1 MRCVHR
7 LIQRAYPQ
15 SVVFAMAL
23 LGLLVASV
31 VDHHSSADP
40 VLKAAPPPTVK
51 ETKTALPLER
61 AAGAA
66 GGDFSAVADPT
77 ANLREL
83 ARGGANALYALATL
97 SETGKGVALDPR
109 AAYDLYERA
118 AEIGHP
124 AALYRLA
131 IIHGDRGTDAD
142 RIRATEY
149 LTRAARLGYAPAQR
163 ELLRLQDQQSTTG
176 EPTVPSYAIARAARG
191 HLAGLETAD
200 QAARLA
206 HLQLRSAF
214 TAGSVSD
221 LRAAW
226 AASFTAETQLDNL
239 RYAAWTNIVMTERT
253 PVLLSEALQ
262 LAFLDLQ
269 VEVRRRVGPLAHT
282 VVPGLE
288 TAPGCAGDIVA
299 ERLVA
304 TYGRQVSTL
313 VADVSNVADE
323 ARLLQRLAFQ
333 MACLGERQMILLEW
347 GLGSGFV
354 DVEGRMRSNGLGRLI
369 PAFARLMAPL
379 QVLVMDTQKHR
390 GSRSFAYQWFALY
403 QPELQTAI
411 AQGGW
416 ASKGGLSIWNRQ
428 SAGLLIVPNC
438 QEGQRSPNC
447 VDTLAFLRSLADP
460 RSLGFGDCALSG
472 MITAGLIEG
481 EQGGSRYTCPSLGC
495 DTNGAPRSDDANL
508 QWTRDR
514 LTEEQGPW
522 PDDRGTTVLPDNQS
536 LCRSPSDQD
545 FQGAGGNMDACLDP
559 LGESPVNPWDTY
571 VSCVAEGL
579 GDGGN
584 AIPFGQLAGIP
595 TGRRCS
601 AFASGPGS
609 PLPGT
614 SAHTAGRVR
623 NDIFGGHRPEQPSA
637 GDAGTGN
644 TSPSDASMPN
654 LPELKGTETSGT
666 APTRDQLN
674 DKLKQDIQRQIADP
688 AALKTKEDID
698 RLQGDVERAVQ
709 EGAMSPEEGQATLEG
724 LQTLR
729 EGAQDCLDIGG
740 CVNDCSG
747 LGAQVARINGC
758 TDQLLDS
765 FSEAIGRPRSRPSG
779 DRKPLDWVSYPVPDD
794 AGSHVGVGESPS
806 CMSDTGANSQP
817 AACGLMLCTDSTL
830 ASVEPGELKACSC
843 RQSVGPVHLTARLC
857 QALDCGPDAEQ
868 MDDCSCRPL
877 DGGEVTPPSGPGP
890 LDNILFRSDRSL
902 PR

>member
-1 MRCVHR
+1 
-7 LIQRAYPQ
+7 
-15 SVVFAMAL
+15 MAL

-97 SETGKGVALDPR
+97 SETGKGVARDPR

-416 ASKGGLSIWNRQ
+416 ASKGGLSIWNCQ

-545 FQGAGGNMDACLDP
+545 FQGAGGNMDACRIPWGRAQSIHGTLMSPAWPRAWVTGGTRYLSGSLRAFRRDVAAARSRADRDP
-559 LGESPVNPWDTY
+559 RCQEHRRIRP
-571 VSCVAEGL
+571 
-579 GDGGN
+579 DG
-584 AIPFGQLAGIP
+584 FG
-595 TGRRCS
+595 TTFS
-601 AFASGPGS
+601 A
-609 PLPGT
+609 
-614 SAHTAGRVR
+614 V
-623 NDIFGGHRPEQPSA
+623 
-637 GDAGTGN
+637 
-644 TSPSDASMPN
+644 
-654 LPELKGTETSGT
+654 T
-666 APTRDQLN
+666 APSSR
-674 DKLKQDIQRQIADP
+674 RP
-688 AALKTKEDID
+688 ATP
-698 RLQGDVERAVQ
+698 V
-709 EGAMSPEEGQATLEG
+709 QATL
-724 LQTLR
+724 
-729 EGAQDCLDIGG
+729 
-740 CVNDCSG
+740 
-747 LGAQVARINGC
+747 ARATPRC
-758 TDQLLDS
+758 RTFPS
-765 FSEAIGRPRSRPSG
+765 SRAPRPRALHLR
-779 DRKPLDWVSYPVPDD
+779 
-794 AGSHVGVGESPS
+794 AI
-806 CMSDTGANSQP
+806 NSTTSSNRTFK
-817 AACGLMLCTDSTL
+817 GRSL
-830 ASVEPGELKACSC
+830 
-843 RQSVGPVHLTARLC
+843 
-857 QALDCGPDAEQ
+857 
-868 MDDCSCRPL
+868 
-877 DGGEVTPPSGPGP
+877 TPPPSRQRKTSTDFKAMSSG
-890 LDNILFRSDRSL
+890 RCKKVR
-902 PR
+902 